1 MEVILEG
8 KKKIIREK
16 KKKKRKKKKRGEGA
30 DPSLI
35 NPTGSSARALLV
47 VKSMRFSIFI
57 LKPNAFLL
65 DPPYGKEI
73 KQN

>member
-8 KKKIIREK
+8 KKKNNKGKEK
-16 KKKKRKKKKRGEGA
+16 EKEKEKKKRGEGA

-47 VKSMRFSIFI
+47 T
-57 LKPNAFLL
+57 
-65 DPPYGKEI
+65 
-73 KQN
+73 